1 MGSDPL
7 MSRIHKSI
15 ISIIICFYPGYIV
28 GNTCDDAESIDPYDL
43 PLTFTRNT
51 LGTGNDFEKTDGITF
66 SAEDW
71 IYEIVLETDTDTGLD
86 DTITIYIDLCN
97 PETDY
102 DADIGVF
109 RGCSGTPIVLE
120 EQDGCLC
127 GLCHHQMVAPE
138 GEFSGNVDFVPI
150 VRSVTL
156 EGPGE
161 FYIVVDGFGG
171 TTGNYEMVIGEVLS
185 FEEES
190 LAGNNSY
197 VDVTF
202 NDAIGV
208 FGVNLDSWAP
218 HPPPINMAEIQNYFE
233 FDIESNGGD
242 AESVT
247 LTNASILEQG
257 EPPGIVQIR
266 FDLNIPPASGEEEL
280 KIFPVFDTWNNGSP
294 GVTDYYGPHPMNYHF
309 VPFADETLWVNL
321 NPMIPPTIDVNYD
334 SLADDNSHV
343 IIVFSEGIY
352 TDFDGD
358 GASGGVGPS
367 DFQISS
373 GDLGATIQSIVRPNN
388 GANQGGEDTLKFL
401 IGMDPAS
408 GGEVMTI
415 GPASGDDPTIFNQYG
430 VPMQEDQ
437 QISYYL
443 NDVMAPILTFDPAD
457 GETGVSPDTDILLEF
472 NEAIRNEDGSSI
484 NDINVDGL
492 ITLRYN
498 DNEQPIDFNADI
510 SGDNRTITVSPD
522 SAMDELEAVFLAIDA
537 NTIED
542 FNDNLITSEASVI
555 FTIADVTLPI
565 ISNVDLAQD
574 NTHFLLI
581 MSEGVCT
588 NNDGTGALETDDF
601 ELNFIQNNGTAT
613 GMNIE
618 SLTNS
623 SGFALVSGDSIVLV
637 NILVTGS
644 PNGSEQTSISA
655 ANDAIYDIFGNAMS
669 GTEASETFNLTS
681 APIFIGATLAD
692 DNTYLNTSFSEPVYT
707 DHAASEPVGVQ
718 DFAVLFES
726 NEGNTTGLEIVSVTG
741 LDNSVLVGG
750 DDTVRLHLG
759 LSGIP
764 SGVESFI
771 IGPVSSE
778 AIFGSTGVYIDAEA
792 SIGPFVLNDL
802 FIPTYQLNISNGDK
816 NIANDTSLVITFSE
830 PVRNLDDTALN
841 DTNVDDHIILY
852 DITDSV
858 GIAFNTSI
866 NESKTVITVSVIDT
880 FRSEH
885 EISFTIDSLFE
896 DIVGNTVHSDTTIV
910 FTIDDYIPPRFHSDS
925 AVLALDN
932 SYIDILFTDSV
943 YTQFDA
949 TGVIVP
955 SDFVAQIDTSH
966 QNIGNTSE
974 ATIVSIKNLD
984 DSSLSGGEPLVRFSI
999 EYDRPPG
1006 GHEILIIRPVDS
1018 IAVYDDDGNAMMADE
1033 TSDSLQLY
1041 DILLPTI
1048 DTVNIWQGDYVG
1060 LNLES
1065 NIGLNFSEPIAS
1077 VNYSLT
1083 ARIDPTFS
1091 FQDSLTPHSLTFI
1104 IDPPLVSLDTIDLVI
1119 TDLTDTVGL
1128 TTVGISYRFFTPALG
1143 DFNTP
1148 PNDTIGLDDLFAF
1161 SSAWKNKVLA
1171 KELGPVTG
1179 YAPHFKIYPD
1189 GKFGLDDGMVFTQM
1203 WYWSLQH
1210 NGVAEIA
1217 RQITGIPAE
1226 ISIDGEN
1233 IFISPPA
1240 HAANGQIIIEFDP
1253 EVFTVI
1259 PGNNIYI
1266 KNNGWLLS
1274 SGNDISGVQVVEYSM
1289 LENKY
1294 SNVHFKLSRSEP
1306 VANPGFRIRY
1316 SFFDQGFN
1324 LISQADSTLFFTPLP
1339 QKYGLMQNFPNPFN
1353 PLTSIRFE
1361 LPTMTYVIL
1370 QVYDVG
1376 GRLIDKL
1383 VDATFEPGVHHVI
1396 WDGKDL
1402 KDRDVSSGIYFY
1414 QIFTSDFTK
1423 TNKMVLVK

>member
-7 MSRIHKSI
+7 MSRTHKTI
-15 ISIIICFYPGYIV
+15 ISIIICFYPGYII
-28 GNTCDDAESIDPYDL
+28 GNNCDEPESIDPYDL
-43 PLTFTRNT
+43 PLTFTRST
-51 LGTGNDFEKTDGITF
+51 LNTGNDFEKTDGITF

-97 PETDY
+97 PQTDY

-109 RGCSGTPIVLE
+109 RGCSGAPIVLE

-138 GEFSGNVDFVPI
+138 GEFSGNVDYIPI

-161 FYIVVDGFGG
+161 FYIVVDGFSGA
-171 TTGNYEMVIGEVLS
+171 TGSFDMAIGEVLS

-208 FGVNLDSWAP
+208 FGVDPDSWAP
-218 HPPPINMAEIQNYFE
+218 HPPPINVAEIQNYFE

-257 EPPGIVQIR
+257 EPPGIVRIR
-266 FDLNIPPASGEEEL
+266 FDLNILPASGEEEL
-280 KIFPVFDTWNNGSP
+280 MIFPVFDTWNNGSP
-294 GVTDYYGPHPMNYHF
+294 NVTDYYGPHPMNYHF
-309 VPFADETLWVNL
+309 VPFAEETLWVNL
-321 NPMIPPTIDVNYD
+321 NPMMPPTIDVNYD
-334 SLADDNSHV
+334 SLADDNGHV
-343 IIVFSEGIY
+343 VIVFSEGIY
-352 TDFDGD
+352 TDYDGD

-367 DFQISS
+367 DFQIYE
-373 GDLGATIQSIVRPNN
+373 GGLGANIQSIVRSNN
-388 GANQGGEDTLKFL
+388 GATQGGEDTLKFL

-415 GPASGDDPTIFNQYG
+415 GPANGDGPTIFNQNG

-443 NDVMAPILTFDPAD
+443 NDVMAPIITFDPAD

-522 SAMDELEAVFLAIDA
+522 SAMDELEEVFLAIDA

-542 FNDNLITSEASVI
+542 FNGNLITSEASVI

-565 ISNVDLAQD
+565 ISNVALAQD
-574 NTHFLLI
+574 NTHFFLT

-588 NNDGTGALETDDF
+588 NNDGTGALETHDF

-613 GMNIE
+613 GVNIE

-623 SGFALVSGDSIVLV
+623 SGLALVSGDSIILV

-655 ANDAIYDIFGNAMS
+655 ANDAIYDISGNAMS
-669 GTEASETFNLTS
+669 GTETSETYNLSS

-726 NEGNTTGLEIVSVTG
+726 NEGNTTGLEIVSATG

-750 DDTVRLHLG
+750 EDAVRLHLG

-764 SGVESFI
+764 SGVESFT

-778 AIFGSTGVYIDAEA
+778 AIFGITGVYIDAEA

-802 FIPTYQLNISNGDK
+802 FIPTYQLNISNGDN

-830 PVRNLDDTALN
+830 PVRNLDNTALN

-858 GIAFNTSI
+858 GVAFDASI
-866 NESKTVITVSVIDT
+866 NESRTVITVSVIDT

-896 DIVGNTVHSDTTIV
+896 DIAGNTVHSDTTIV
-910 FTIDDYIPPRFHSDS
+910 FTIGDYTPPRFHSGS

-932 SYIDILFTDSV
+932 SYINILFTDSV
-943 YTQFDA
+943 YTNFDG

-955 SDFVAQIDTSH
+955 SDFIAQIDAFEHTE
-966 QNIGNTSE
+966 GNARE
-974 ATIVSIKNLD
+974 ATIVNIKNLD
-984 DSSLSGGEPLVRFSI
+984 DSSLSGGEPLVRFNI

-1006 GHEILIIRPVDS
+1006 GQEILIIRPVDS
-1018 IAVYDDDGNAMMADE
+1018 IAVYDNDGNAMLVDE

-1148 PNDTIGLDDLFAF
+1148 PDDTIGLDDLYAF
-1161 SSAWKNKVLA
+1161 NSAWKNEDLA

-1179 YAPHFKIYPD
+1179 YVPHFKIYPD

-1240 HAANGQIIIEFDP
+1240 HAANGQIIIEYDP

-1266 KNNGWLLS
+1266 KNNGWFLS

-1289 LENKY
+1289 LENEY
-1294 SNVHFKLSRSEP
+1294 SNVHFKLSRIEP
-1306 VANPGFRIRY
+1306 VANPEFRIRY
-1316 SFFDQGFN
+1316 SFFDQEFN
-1324 LISQADSTLFFTPLP
+1324 LIGQADSTLFFTPLP

-1370 QVYDVG
+1370 QVYDVN

-1383 VDATFEPGVHHVI
+1383 ADATFEPGVHHLI

-1402 KDRDVSSGIYFY
+1402 KGHDVSSGIYFY
-1414 QIFTSDFTK
+1414 QIFTPDFTK

>member
-28 GNTCDDAESIDPYDL
+28 GNTCDDAESIAPYDL

-156 EGPGE
+156 EGPGD

-171 TTGNYEMVIGEVLS
+171 ATGSFDMAIGEVLS

-352 TDFDGD
+352 TDYDGD

-430 VPMQEDQ
+430 VPMQENQ

-669 GTEASETFNLTS
+669 GTETSETFNLTS
-681 APIFIGATLAD
+681 APIFIDATLAD

-984 DSSLSGGEPLVRFSI
+984 GSYLSGGEPLVRFNI

-1018 IAVYDDDGNAMMADE
+1018 IAVYDDDGNAMMVDE
-1033 TSDSLQLY
+1033 TSDSLELY

-1383 VDATFEPGVHHVI
+1383 ADATFEPGVHHVI